1 MFCKLPRTADCWL
14 QQAARQGAAVVAA
27 WPPRAPCPARALTCD
42 TSYFCAE
49 ACCCGI
55 ANCGR
60 IGVAAERCWRVP
72 SVQIRFADGEHRV
85 ENGANTLHALQRS
98 YHACL

>member
-1 MFCKLPRTADCWL
+1 M
-14 QQAARQGAAVVAA
+14 
-27 WPPRAPCPARALTCD
+27 
-42 TSYFCAE
+42 
-49 ACCCGI
+49 
-55 ANCGR
+55 
-60 IGVAAERCWRVP
+60 AAERCWRVP